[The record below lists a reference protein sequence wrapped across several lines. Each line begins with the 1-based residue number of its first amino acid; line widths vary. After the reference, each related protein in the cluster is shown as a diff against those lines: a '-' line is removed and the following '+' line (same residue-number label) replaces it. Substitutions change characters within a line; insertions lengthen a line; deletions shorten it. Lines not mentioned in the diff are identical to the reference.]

1 MEGEAVWH
9 AWGVTLMGFSPAH
22 IKRCT
27 LTWEAPDYSASYP
40 AGYTDQ
46 GVAVIAVAQE
56 HRKAQGF
63 CYSALSTVVFIS
75 KQDGTR
81 TVVNEEPM
89 LFTHVHSLME
99 CCDEV
104 HPCLLGRA
112 VLSAWDVVPEQY
124 RQNLVTIAADR
135 KNLKHLFR
143 DCDQLKGIMEY
154 RAFEKVLDPY
164 DNHSLGEVHVKL
176 AGTPAYERMQAEVC
190 AARTAV
196 DEMVEEALTPR
207 PLDQLQDYS
216 VFTDCSFRST
226 HNKKYQRGGRMG
238 IAGVSEDG
246 FYFHAHYDGV
256 NIMTGELSAML
267 AAYTVFHS
275 GSRRLII
282 HTDSLGALT
291 FVLRLAH
298 SRWAFEAWVS
308 EGIQDERVVAQM
320 RSLTEAI
327 REKRVLV
334 KHVPGHTG
342 HGLQESSDSV
352 SKMHRHFPGQIV
364 DKRHQSEFNQR
375 CESIITALSGCA
387 KAVRLLAPEWLQ
399 IKPSSIH
406 TGNRLWR

>member
-1 MEGEAVWH
+1 MV
-9 AWGVTLMGFSPAH
+9 FSPAH
-22 IKRCT
+22 IKRCA

-46 GVAVIAVAQE
+46 GVAVVAVAQE
-56 HRKAQGF
+56 HRQAQGF

-81 TVVNEEPM
+81 AVINEEPL
-89 LFTHVHSLME
+89 LFQHTHSLME
-99 CCDEV
+99 SCDEV
-104 HPCLLGRA
+104 HPRLLGRA
-112 VLSAWDVVPEQY
+112 VLAAWDHIPEQY
-124 RQNLVTIAADR
+124 RCNLVTIAADR
-135 KNLKHLFR
+135 KHLKHLFR
-143 DCDQLKGIMEY
+143 DCDHLKTIMEY

-176 AGTPAYERMQAEVC
+176 AGTPAYERMQAEVT
-190 AARTAV
+190 RTRETV
-196 DEMVEEALTPR
+196 DAMVHDALAPR
-207 PLDQLQDYS
+207 PLEQLEDYS

-246 FYFHAHYDGV
+246 FYFHSHYDGV
-256 NIMTGELSAML
+256 NIMTGELSAVL

-282 HTDSLGALT
+282 NTDSLGAIT

-298 SRWAFEAWVS
+298 SRWTFETWAS
-308 EGIQDERVVAQM
+308 EGVQDERVVAQM

-375 CESIITALSGCA
+375 CESIITALAGCA
-387 KAVRLLAPEWLQ
+387 KAVRLMAPDWVQ

-406 TGNRLWR
+406 AGNRLWR

>member
-1 MEGEAVWH
+1 MV
-9 AWGVTLMGFSPAH
+9 FSPAH
-22 IKRCT
+22 IKRCA

-56 HRKAQGF
+56 HRQAQGF

-81 TVVNEEPM
+81 TVVNEEPL
-89 LFTHVHSLME
+89 LFQHTHSLME
-99 CCDEV
+99 SCDEV
-104 HPCLLGRA
+104 HPRLLGRA
-112 VLSAWDVVPEQY
+112 VLAAWDHIPEQY
-124 RQNLVTIAADR
+124 RCNLVTIAADR
-135 KNLKHLFR
+135 KHLKHLFR
-143 DCDQLKGIMEY
+143 DCDHLKTIMEY

-176 AGTPAYERMQAEVC
+176 AGTPAYERMQAEVI
-190 AARTAV
+190 RTRETV
-196 DEMVEEALTPR
+196 DAMVHDALAPR
-207 PLDQLQDYS
+207 PLEQLEDYS

-246 FYFHAHYDGV
+246 FYFHSHYDGV
-256 NIMTGELSAML
+256 NIMTGELSAVL

-282 HTDSLGALT
+282 NTDSLGAIT

-298 SRWAFEAWVS
+298 SRWTFETWAS
-308 EGIQDERVVAQM
+308 EGVQDERVVAQM

-375 CESIITALSGCA
+375 CESIITALAGCA
-387 KAVRLLAPEWLQ
+387 KAVRLMAPDWVQ

-406 TGNRLWR
+406 AGNRLWR

>member
-1 MEGEAVWH
+1 MV
-9 AWGVTLMGFSPAH
+9 FSPAH
-22 IKRCT
+22 IKRCA

-56 HRKAQGF
+56 HRQAQGF

-81 TVVNEEPM
+81 AVINEEPL
-89 LFTHVHSLME
+89 LFQHTHSLME
-99 CCDEV
+99 SCDEV
-104 HPCLLGRA
+104 HPRLLGRA
-112 VLSAWDVVPEQY
+112 VLAAWDHIPEQY
-124 RQNLVTIAADR
+124 RCNLVTIAADR
-135 KNLKHLFR
+135 KHLKHLFR
-143 DCDQLKGIMEY
+143 DCDHLKTIMEY

-176 AGTPAYERMQAEVC
+176 AGTPAYERMQAEVT
-190 AARTAV
+190 RTRETV
-196 DEMVEEALTPR
+196 DAMVHDALAPR
-207 PLDQLQDYS
+207 PLEQLEDYS

-246 FYFHAHYDGV
+246 FYFHSHYDGV
-256 NIMTGELSAML
+256 NIMTGELSAVL

-282 HTDSLGALT
+282 NTDSLDAIT

-298 SRWAFEAWVS
+298 SRWTFETWAS
-308 EGIQDERVVAQM
+308 EGVQDERVVAQM

-375 CESIITALSGCA
+375 CESIITALAGCA
-387 KAVRLLAPEWLQ
+387 KAVRLMAPDWVQ

-406 TGNRLWR
+406 AGNRLWR

>member
-1 MEGEAVWH
+1 MV
-9 AWGVTLMGFSPAH
+9 FSPAH
-22 IKRCT
+22 IKRCA
-27 LTWEAPDYSASYP
+27 LTWEAPDYRASYP

-56 HRKAQGF
+56 HRQAQGF

-81 TVVNEEPM
+81 AVINEEPL
-89 LFTHVHSLME
+89 LFQHTHSLME
-99 CCDEV
+99 SCDEV
-104 HPCLLGRA
+104 HPRLLGRA
-112 VLSAWDVVPEQY
+112 VLAAWDHIPEQY
-124 RQNLVTIAADR
+124 RCNLVTIAADR
-135 KNLKHLFR
+135 KHLKHLFR
-143 DCDQLKGIMEY
+143 DCDHLKTIMEY

-176 AGTPAYERMQAEVC
+176 AGTPAYERMQAEVT
-190 AARTAV
+190 RTRETV
-196 DEMVEEALTPR
+196 DAMVHDALAPR
-207 PLDQLQDYS
+207 PLEQLEDYS

-246 FYFHAHYDGV
+246 FYFHSHYDGV
-256 NIMTGELSAML
+256 NIMTGELSAVL

-282 HTDSLGALT
+282 NTDSLGAIT

-298 SRWAFEAWVS
+298 SRWTFETWAS
-308 EGIQDERVVAQM
+308 EGVQDERVVAQM

-334 KHVPGHTG
+334 RHVPGHTG

-375 CESIITALSGCA
+375 CESIITALAGCA
-387 KAVRLLAPEWLQ
+387 KAVRLMAPDWVQ

-406 TGNRLWR
+406 AGNRLWR

>member
-1 MEGEAVWH
+1 LV
-9 AWGVTLMGFSPAH
+9 FSPAH
-22 IKRCT
+22 IKRCA

-56 HRKAQGF
+56 HRQVQGF

-81 TVVNEEPM
+81 AVINEEPL
-89 LFTHVHSLME
+89 LFQHTHSLME
-99 CCDEV
+99 SCDEV
-104 HPCLLGRA
+104 HPRLLGRA
-112 VLSAWDVVPEQY
+112 VLAAWDHIPEQY
-124 RQNLVTIAADR
+124 RCNLVTIAADR
-135 KNLKHLFR
+135 KHLKHLFR
-143 DCDQLKGIMEY
+143 DCDHLKTIMEY

-176 AGTPAYERMQAEVC
+176 AGTPAYEWMQAEVT
-190 AARTAV
+190 RTRETV
-196 DEMVEEALTPR
+196 DDMVHDALAPR
-207 PLDQLQDYS
+207 PLEQLEDYS

-246 FYFHAHYDGV
+246 FYFHSHYDGV
-256 NIMTGELSAML
+256 NIMTGELSAVL

-282 HTDSLGALT
+282 NTDSLGAIT

-298 SRWAFEAWVS
+298 SRWTFETWAS
-308 EGIQDERVVAQM
+308 EGVQDERVVAQM

-375 CESIITALSGCA
+375 CESIITALAGCA
-387 KAVRLLAPEWLQ
+387 KAVRLMAPDWVQ

-406 TGNRLWR
+406 AGNRLWR

>member
-1 MEGEAVWH
+1 
-9 AWGVTLMGFSPAH
+9 
-22 IKRCT
+22 
-27 LTWEAPDYSASYP
+27 
-40 AGYTDQ
+40 
-46 GVAVIAVAQE
+46 
-56 HRKAQGF
+56 
-63 CYSALSTVVFIS
+63 
-75 KQDGTR
+75 
-81 TVVNEEPM
+81 
-89 LFTHVHSLME
+89 
-99 CCDEV
+99 
-104 HPCLLGRA
+104 
-112 VLSAWDVVPEQY
+112 
-124 RQNLVTIAADR
+124 
-135 KNLKHLFR
+135 
-143 DCDQLKGIMEY
+143 
-154 RAFEKVLDPY
+154 
-164 DNHSLGEVHVKL
+164 
-176 AGTPAYERMQAEVC
+176 
-190 AARTAV
+190 
-196 DEMVEEALTPR
+196 
-207 PLDQLQDYS
+207 
-216 VFTDCSFRST
+216 
-226 HNKKYQRGGRMG
+226 MG

-267 AAYTVFHS
+267 AAYAVFHS

-298 SRWAFEAWVS
+298 SRWAFETWAS

-320 RSLTEAI
+320 SALTEDI

-375 CESIITALSGCA
+375 CESIITALAGCA

>member
-1 MEGEAVWH
+1 MV
-9 AWGVTLMGFSPAH
+9 FSPAH
-22 IKRCT
+22 IKRCA

-56 HRKAQGF
+56 HRQAQGF

-81 TVVNEEPM
+81 AVINEEPL
-89 LFTHVHSLME
+89 LFQHTHSLME
-99 CCDEV
+99 SCDEV
-104 HPCLLGRA
+104 HPRLLGRA
-112 VLSAWDVVPEQY
+112 VLAAWDHIPEQY
-124 RQNLVTIAADR
+124 RCNLVTIAADR
-135 KNLKHLFR
+135 KHLKHLFR
-143 DCDQLKGIMEY
+143 DCDHLKTIMEY

-176 AGTPAYERMQAEVC
+176 AGTPAYERMQAEVT
-190 AARTAV
+190 RTRETV
-196 DEMVEEALTPR
+196 DAMVHDALAPR
-207 PLDQLQDYS
+207 PLEQLEDYS

-246 FYFHAHYDGV
+246 FYFHSHYDGV
-256 NIMTGELSAML
+256 NIMTGELSAVL

-282 HTDSLGALT
+282 NTDSLGAIT

-298 SRWAFEAWVS
+298 SRWTFETWAS
-308 EGIQDERVVAQM
+308 EGVQDERVVAQM

-375 CESIITALSGCA
+375 CESIITALTGCA
-387 KAVRLLAPEWLQ
+387 KAVRLMAPDWVQ

-406 TGNRLWR
+406 AGNRLWR

>member
-1 MEGEAVWH
+1 MV
-9 AWGVTLMGFSPAH
+9 FSPAH
-22 IKRCT
+22 IKRCA

-56 HRKAQGF
+56 HRQAQGF

-81 TVVNEEPM
+81 AVINEEPL
-89 LFTHVHSLME
+89 LFQHTHSLME
-99 CCDEV
+99 SCDEV
-104 HPCLLGRA
+104 HPRLLGRA
-112 VLSAWDVVPEQY
+112 VLAAWDHIPEQY
-124 RQNLVTIAADR
+124 RCNLVTIAADR
-135 KNLKHLFR
+135 KHLKHLFR
-143 DCDQLKGIMEY
+143 DCDHLKTIMEY

-176 AGTPAYERMQAEVC
+176 AGTPAYERMQAQVT
-190 AARTAV
+190 RTRETV
-196 DEMVEEALTPR
+196 DDMVHDALAPR
-207 PLDQLQDYS
+207 PLEQLEDYS

-246 FYFHAHYDGV
+246 FYFHSHYDGV
-256 NIMTGELSAML
+256 NIMTGELSAVL

-282 HTDSLGALT
+282 NTDSLGAIT

-298 SRWAFEAWVS
+298 SRWTFETWAS
-308 EGIQDERVVAQM
+308 EGVQDERVVAQM

-375 CESIITALSGCA
+375 CESIITALAGCA
-387 KAVRLLAPEWLQ
+387 KAVRLMAPDWVQ

-406 TGNRLWR
+406 AGNRLWR

>member
-1 MEGEAVWH
+1 MV
-9 AWGVTLMGFSPAH
+9 FSPAH
-22 IKRCT
+22 IKRCA

-56 HRKAQGF
+56 HRQAQGF

-81 TVVNEEPM
+81 AVINEEP
-89 LFTHVHSLME
+89 LPFQHTHSLME
-99 CCDEV
+99 SCDEV
-104 HPCLLGRA
+104 HPRLLGRA
-112 VLSAWDVVPEQY
+112 VLAAWDHIPEQY
-124 RQNLVTIAADR
+124 RCNLVTIAADR
-135 KNLKHLFR
+135 KHLKHLFR
-143 DCDQLKGIMEY
+143 DCDHLKTIMEY

-176 AGTPAYERMQAEVC
+176 AGTPAYERMQAEVT
-190 AARTAV
+190 RTRETV
-196 DEMVEEALTPR
+196 DAMVHDALAPR
-207 PLDQLQDYS
+207 PLEQLKDYS

-246 FYFHAHYDGV
+246 FYFHSHYDGV
-256 NIMTGELSAML
+256 NIMTGELSAVL

-282 HTDSLGALT
+282 NTDSLGAIT

-298 SRWAFEAWVS
+298 SRWTFETWAS
-308 EGIQDERVVAQM
+308 EGVQDERVVAQM

-375 CESIITALSGCA
+375 CESIITALAGCA
-387 KAVRLLAPEWLQ
+387 KAVRLMAPDWVQ

-406 TGNRLWR
+406 AGNRLWR

>member
-1 MEGEAVWH
+1 MV
-9 AWGVTLMGFSPAH
+9 FSPAH
-22 IKRCT
+22 IKRCA

-56 HRKAQGF
+56 HRQAQGF

-81 TVVNEEPM
+81 AVINEEPL
-89 LFTHVHSLME
+89 LFQHTHSLME
-99 CCDEV
+99 SCDEV
-104 HPCLLGRA
+104 HPRLLGRA
-112 VLSAWDVVPEQY
+112 VLAAWDHIPEQY
-124 RQNLVTIAADR
+124 RCNLVTIAADR
-135 KNLKHLFR
+135 KHLKHLFR
-143 DCDQLKGIMEY
+143 DCDHLKTIMEY

-176 AGTPAYERMQAEVC
+176 AGTPAYERMQAEVT
-190 AARTAV
+190 RTRETV
-196 DEMVEEALTPR
+196 DAMVHDALAPR
-207 PLDQLQDYS
+207 PLEQLEDYS

-246 FYFHAHYDGV
+246 FYFHSHYDGV
-256 NIMTGELSAML
+256 NIMTGELSAVL

-282 HTDSLGALT
+282 NTDSLGAIT

-298 SRWAFEAWVS
+298 SRWTFETWAS
-308 EGIQDERVVAQM
+308 EGVQDERVVAQM
-320 RSLTEAI
+320 RSHTEAI

-375 CESIITALSGCA
+375 CESIITALAGCA
-387 KAVRLLAPEWLQ
+387 KAVRLMSPDWVQ
-399 IKPSSIH
+399 NKPSSIH
-406 TGNRLWR
+406 A

>member
-1 MEGEAVWH
+1 MV
-9 AWGVTLMGFSPAH
+9 FSPAH
-22 IKRCT
+22 IKRCA

-56 HRKAQGF
+56 HRQAQGF

-81 TVVNEEPM
+81 AVINEEPL
-89 LFTHVHSLME
+89 LFQHTHSLME
-99 CCDEV
+99 SCDEV
-104 HPCLLGRA
+104 HPRLLGRA
-112 VLSAWDVVPEQY
+112 VLAAWDHIPEQH
-124 RQNLVTIAADR
+124 RCNLVTIAADR
-135 KNLKHLFR
+135 KHLKHLFR
-143 DCDQLKGIMEY
+143 DCDHLKTIMEY

-176 AGTPAYERMQAEVC
+176 AGTPAYERMQAEVT
-190 AARTAV
+190 RTRETV
-196 DEMVEEALTPR
+196 DAMVHDALAPR
-207 PLDQLQDYS
+207 PLEQLEDYS

-246 FYFHAHYDGV
+246 FYFHSHYDGV
-256 NIMTGELSAML
+256 NIMTGELSAVL

-282 HTDSLGALT
+282 NTDSLGAIT

-298 SRWAFEAWVS
+298 SRWTFETWAS
-308 EGIQDERVVAQM
+308 EGVQDERVVAQM

-375 CESIITALSGCA
+375 CESIITALAGCA
-387 KAVRLLAPEWLQ
+387 KAVRLMAPDWVQ

-406 TGNRLWR
+406 AGNRLWR

>member
-1 MEGEAVWH
+1 MV
-9 AWGVTLMGFSPAH
+9 FSPAH
-22 IKRCT
+22 IKRCA

-56 HRKAQGF
+56 HRQAQGF

-81 TVVNEEPM
+81 AVINEEPL
-89 LFTHVHSLME
+89 LFQHTHSLME
-99 CCDEV
+99 SCDEV
-104 HPCLLGRA
+104 HPRLLGRA
-112 VLSAWDVVPEQY
+112 VLAAWDHIPEQY
-124 RQNLVTIAADR
+124 RCNLVTIAADR
-135 KNLKHLFR
+135 KHLKHLFR
-143 DCDQLKGIMEY
+143 DCDHLKTIMEY

-164 DNHSLGEVHVKL
+164 DNHSLGEMHVKL
-176 AGTPAYERMQAEVC
+176 AGTPAYERMQAEVT
-190 AARTAV
+190 RTRETV
-196 DEMVEEALTPR
+196 DAMVHDALAPR
-207 PLDQLQDYS
+207 PLEQLEDYS

-246 FYFHAHYDGV
+246 FYFHSHYDGV
-256 NIMTGELSAML
+256 NIMTGELSAVL

-282 HTDSLGALT
+282 NTDSLGAIT

-298 SRWAFEAWVS
+298 SRWTFETWAS
-308 EGIQDERVVAQM
+308 EGVQDERVVAQM

-375 CESIITALSGCA
+375 CESIITALAGCA
-387 KAVRLLAPEWLQ
+387 KAVRLMAPDWVQ

-406 TGNRLWR
+406 AGNRLWR

>member
-1 MEGEAVWH
+1 MV
-9 AWGVTLMGFSPAH
+9 FSPAH
-22 IKRCT
+22 IKRCA

-56 HRKAQGF
+56 HRQAQGF

-81 TVVNEEPM
+81 AVINEEPL
-89 LFTHVHSLME
+89 LFQHTHSLME
-99 CCDEV
+99 SCDEV
-104 HPCLLGRA
+104 HPRLLGRA
-112 VLSAWDVVPEQY
+112 VLAAWDHIPEQY
-124 RQNLVTIAADR
+124 RCNLVTIAADR
-135 KNLKHLFR
+135 KHLKHLFR
-143 DCDQLKGIMEY
+143 DCDHLKTIMEY

-176 AGTPAYERMQAEVC
+176 AGTPAYERMQAEVT
-190 AARTAV
+190 RTRETV
-196 DEMVEEALTPR
+196 DDMVHDALAPR
-207 PLDQLQDYS
+207 PLEQLEDYS

-282 HTDSLGALT
+282 NTDSLGAIT

-298 SRWAFEAWVS
+298 SRWTFETWAS
-308 EGIQDERVVAQM
+308 EGVQDERVVAQM

-375 CESIITALSGCA
+375 CESIITALAGCA
-387 KAVRLLAPEWLQ
+387 KAVRLMAPDWVQ

-406 TGNRLWR
+406 AGNRLWR

>member
-1 MEGEAVWH
+1 MV
-9 AWGVTLMGFSPAH
+9 FSPAH
-22 IKRCT
+22 IKRCA

-56 HRKAQGF
+56 HRQAQGF

-81 TVVNEEPM
+81 AVINEEPL
-89 LFTHVHSLME
+89 LFQHTHSLMGS
-99 CCDEV
+99 CDEV
-104 HPCLLGRA
+104 HPRLLGRA
-112 VLSAWDVVPEQY
+112 VLAAWDHIPEQY
-124 RQNLVTIAADR
+124 RCNLVTIAADR
-135 KNLKHLFR
+135 KHLKHLFR
-143 DCDQLKGIMEY
+143 DCDHLKTIMEY

-176 AGTPAYERMQAEVC
+176 AGTPAYERMQAEVT
-190 AARTAV
+190 RTRETV
-196 DEMVEEALTPR
+196 DDMVHDALAPR
-207 PLDQLQDYS
+207 PLEQLEDYS

-246 FYFHAHYDGV
+246 FYFHSHYDGV
-256 NIMTGELSAML
+256 NIMTGELSAVL

-282 HTDSLGALT
+282 NTDSLGAIT

-298 SRWAFEAWVS
+298 SRWTFETWAS
-308 EGIQDERVVAQM
+308 EGVQDERVVAQM

-375 CESIITALSGCA
+375 CESIITALAGCA
-387 KAVRLLAPEWLQ
+387 KAVRLMAPDWVQ

-406 TGNRLWR
+406 AGNRLWR

>member
-1 MEGEAVWH
+1 MV
-9 AWGVTLMGFSPAH
+9 FSPAH
-22 IKRCT
+22 IKRCA

-56 HRKAQGF
+56 HRQAQGF

-81 TVVNEEPM
+81 AVINEEPL
-89 LFTHVHSLME
+89 LFQHTHSLME
-99 CCDEV
+99 SCDEV
-104 HPCLLGRA
+104 HPRLLGRA
-112 VLSAWDVVPEQY
+112 VLAAWDYIPEQY
-124 RQNLVTIAADR
+124 RCNLVTIAADR
-135 KNLKHLFR
+135 KHLKHLFR
-143 DCDQLKGIMEY
+143 DCDHLKTIMEY

-176 AGTPAYERMQAEVC
+176 AGTPAYERMQAEVT
-190 AARTAV
+190 RTRETV
-196 DEMVEEALTPR
+196 DAMVHDALAPR
-207 PLDQLQDYS
+207 PLEQLEDYS

-246 FYFHAHYDGV
+246 FYFHSHYDGV
-256 NIMTGELSAML
+256 NIMTGELSAVL

-282 HTDSLGALT
+282 NTDSLGAIT

-298 SRWAFEAWVS
+298 SRWTFETWAS
-308 EGIQDERVVAQM
+308 EGVQDERVVAQM

-375 CESIITALSGCA
+375 CESIITALAGCA
-387 KAVRLLAPEWLQ
+387 KAVRLMAPDWVQ

-406 TGNRLWR
+406 AGNRLWR

>member
-1 MEGEAVWH
+1 MV
-9 AWGVTLMGFSPAH
+9 FSPAH
-22 IKRCT
+22 IKRCA

-56 HRKAQGF
+56 HRQAQGF

-81 TVVNEEPM
+81 AVINEEPL
-89 LFTHVHSLME
+89 LFQHTHSLME
-99 CCDEV
+99 SCDEV
-104 HPCLLGRA
+104 HPRLLGRA
-112 VLSAWDVVPEQY
+112 VVAAWDHIPEQY
-124 RQNLVTIAADR
+124 RCNLVTIAADR
-135 KNLKHLFR
+135 KHLKHLFR
-143 DCDQLKGIMEY
+143 DCDHLKTIMEY

-176 AGTPAYERMQAEVC
+176 AGTPAYERMQAEVT
-190 AARTAV
+190 RTRETV
-196 DEMVEEALTPR
+196 DDMVHDALAPR
-207 PLDQLQDYS
+207 PLEQLEDYS

-246 FYFHAHYDGV
+246 FYFHSHYDGV
-256 NIMTGELSAML
+256 NIMTGELSAVL

-282 HTDSLGALT
+282 NTDSLGAIT

-298 SRWAFEAWVS
+298 SRWTFETWAS
-308 EGIQDERVVAQM
+308 EGVQDERVVAQM

-375 CESIITALSGCA
+375 CESIITALAGCA
-387 KAVRLLAPEWLQ
+387 KAVRLMAPDWVQ

-406 TGNRLWR
+406 AGNRLWR

>member
-1 MEGEAVWH
+1 
-9 AWGVTLMGFSPAH
+9 VTALVFSPAH
-22 IKRCT
+22 IKRCA

-56 HRKAQGF
+56 HRQAQGF

-81 TVVNEEPM
+81 AVINEEPL
-89 LFTHVHSLME
+89 LFQHTHSLME
-99 CCDEV
+99 SCDEV
-104 HPCLLGRA
+104 HPRLLGRA
-112 VLSAWDVVPEQY
+112 VLAAWDHIPEQY
-124 RQNLVTIAADR
+124 RCNLVTIAADR
-135 KNLKHLFR
+135 KHLKHLFR
-143 DCDQLKGIMEY
+143 DCDHLKTIMEY

-176 AGTPAYERMQAEVC
+176 AGTPAYERMQAEVT
-190 AARTAV
+190 RTRESV
-196 DEMVEEALTPR
+196 DAMVHDALAPR
-207 PLDQLQDYS
+207 PLEQLEDYS

-246 FYFHAHYDGV
+246 FYFHSHYDGV
-256 NIMTGELSAML
+256 NIMTGELSAVL

-282 HTDSLGALT
+282 NTDSLGAIT

-298 SRWAFEAWVS
+298 SRWTFETWAS
-308 EGIQDERVVAQM
+308 EGVQDERVVAQM

-375 CESIITALSGCA
+375 CESIITALAGCA
-387 KAVRLLAPEWLQ
+387 KAVRLMAPDWVQ

-406 TGNRLWR
+406 AGNRLWR

>member
-1 MEGEAVWH
+1 MV
-9 AWGVTLMGFSPAH
+9 FSPAH
-22 IKRCT
+22 IKRCA

-56 HRKAQGF
+56 HRQAQGF

-81 TVVNEEPM
+81 AVINEEPL
-89 LFTHVHSLME
+89 LFQHTHSLME
-99 CCDEV
+99 SCDEV
-104 HPCLLGRA
+104 HPRLLGRA
-112 VLSAWDVVPEQY
+112 VLAAWDHIPEQY
-124 RQNLVTIAADR
+124 RCNLVTIAADR
-135 KNLKHLFR
+135 KHLKHLFR
-143 DCDQLKGIMEY
+143 DCDHLKTIMEY

-176 AGTPAYERMQAEVC
+176 AGTPAYERMQAEVT
-190 AARTAV
+190 RTRETV
-196 DEMVEEALTPR
+196 DAMVHDALAPR
-207 PLDQLQDYS
+207 PLEQLEDYS
-216 VFTDCSFRST
+216 IFTDCSFRST

-246 FYFHAHYDGV
+246 FYFHSHYDGV
-256 NIMTGELSAML
+256 NIMTGELSAVL

-282 HTDSLGALT
+282 NTDSLGAIT

-298 SRWAFEAWVS
+298 SRWTFETWAS
-308 EGIQDERVVAQM
+308 EGVQDERVVAQM

-375 CESIITALSGCA
+375 CESIITALAGCA
-387 KAVRLLAPEWLQ
+387 KAVRLMAPDWVQ

-406 TGNRLWR
+406 AGNRLWR

>member
-1 MEGEAVWH
+1 LV
-9 AWGVTLMGFSPAH
+9 FSPAH
-22 IKRCT
+22 IKRCA

-56 HRKAQGF
+56 HRQAQGF

-81 TVVNEEPM
+81 AVINEEPL
-89 LFTHVHSLME
+89 LFQHTHSLME
-99 CCDEV
+99 SCDEV
-104 HPCLLGRA
+104 HPRLLGRA
-112 VLSAWDVVPEQY
+112 VLAAWDYIPEQY
-124 RQNLVTIAADR
+124 RCNLVTIAADR
-135 KNLKHLFR
+135 KHLKHLFR
-143 DCDQLKGIMEY
+143 DCDHLKTIMEY

-176 AGTPAYERMQAEVC
+176 AGTPAYERMQAEVT
-190 AARTAV
+190 RTRETV
-196 DEMVEEALTPR
+196 DAMVHDALAPR
-207 PLDQLQDYS
+207 PLEQLEDYS

-246 FYFHAHYDGV
+246 FYFHSHYDGV
-256 NIMTGELSAML
+256 NIMTGELSAVL

-282 HTDSLGALT
+282 NTDSLGAIT

-298 SRWAFEAWVS
+298 SRWTFETWAS
-308 EGIQDERVVAQM
+308 EGVQDERVVAQM

-375 CESIITALSGCA
+375 CESIITALAGCA
-387 KAVRLLAPEWLQ
+387 KAVRLMAPDWVQ

-406 TGNRLWR
+406 AGNRLWR

>member
-1 MEGEAVWH
+1 MV
-9 AWGVTLMGFSPAH
+9 FSPAH
-22 IKRCT
+22 IKRCA

-56 HRKAQGF
+56 HRQAQGF

-81 TVVNEEPM
+81 AVINEEPL
-89 LFTHVHSLME
+89 LFQHTHSLME
-99 CCDEV
+99 SCDEV
-104 HPCLLGRA
+104 HPRLLGRA
-112 VLSAWDVVPEQY
+112 VLAAWDHIPEQY
-124 RQNLVTIAADR
+124 RCNLVTIAADR
-135 KNLKHLFR
+135 KHLKHLFR
-143 DCDQLKGIMEY
+143 DCDHLKTIMEY

-176 AGTPAYERMQAEVC
+176 AGTPAYERMQAEVT
-190 AARTAV
+190 RTRETV
-196 DEMVEEALTPR
+196 DTMVHDALAPR
-207 PLDQLQDYS
+207 PLEQLEDYS

-246 FYFHAHYDGV
+246 FYFHSHYDGV
-256 NIMTGELSAML
+256 NIMTGELSAVL

-282 HTDSLGALT
+282 NTDSLGAIT

-298 SRWAFEAWVS
+298 SRWTFETWAS
-308 EGIQDERVVAQM
+308 EGVQDERVVAQM

-375 CESIITALSGCA
+375 CESIITALAGCA
-387 KAVRLLAPEWLQ
+387 KAVRLVAPDWVQ

-406 TGNRLWR
+406 AGNRLWR

>member
-1 MEGEAVWH
+1 MV
-9 AWGVTLMGFSPAH
+9 FSPAH
-22 IKRCT
+22 IKRCA

-56 HRKAQGF
+56 HRQAQGF

-81 TVVNEEPM
+81 AVINEEPL
-89 LFTHVHSLME
+89 LFQHTHSLME
-99 CCDEV
+99 SCDEV
-104 HPCLLGRA
+104 HPRLLGRA
-112 VLSAWDVVPEQY
+112 VLAAWDHIPEQY
-124 RQNLVTIAADR
+124 RCNLVTIAADR
-135 KNLKHLFR
+135 KHLKHLFR
-143 DCDQLKGIMEY
+143 DCDHLKTIMEY

-176 AGTPAYERMQAEVC
+176 AGTPAYEWMQAEVT
-190 AARTAV
+190 RTRETV
-196 DEMVEEALTPR
+196 DAMVRDALAPR
-207 PLDQLQDYS
+207 PLEQLEDYS

-246 FYFHAHYDGV
+246 FYFHSHYDGV
-256 NIMTGELSAML
+256 NIMTGELSAVL

-282 HTDSLGALT
+282 NTDSLGAIT

-298 SRWAFEAWVS
+298 SRWAFETWAS
-308 EGIQDERVVAQM
+308 EGVQDERVVAQM

-387 KAVRLLAPEWLQ
+387 KAVRLMAPDWVQ

-406 TGNRLWR
+406 AGNRLWR

>member
-1 MEGEAVWH
+1 MV
-9 AWGVTLMGFSPAH
+9 FSPAH
-22 IKRCT
+22 IKRCA

-56 HRKAQGF
+56 HRQAQGF

-81 TVVNEEPM
+81 AVINEEPL
-89 LFTHVHSLME
+89 LFQHTHSLME
-99 CCDEV
+99 SCDEV
-104 HPCLLGRA
+104 HPRLLGRA
-112 VLSAWDVVPEQY
+112 VLAAWDHIPEQY
-124 RQNLVTIAADR
+124 RCNLVTIAADR
-135 KNLKHLFR
+135 KHLKHLFR
-143 DCDQLKGIMEY
+143 DCDHLKTIMEY

-176 AGTPAYERMQAEVC
+176 AGTPAYERMQAEVT
-190 AARTAV
+190 RTRETV
-196 DEMVEEALTPR
+196 DAMVRDALAPR
-207 PLDQLQDYS
+207 PLEQLEDYS

-246 FYFHAHYDGV
+246 FYFHSHYDGV
-256 NIMTGELSAML
+256 NIMTGELSAVL

-282 HTDSLGALT
+282 NTDSLGAIT

-298 SRWAFEAWVS
+298 SRWTFETWAS
-308 EGIQDERVVAQM
+308 EGVQDERVVAQM

-375 CESIITALSGCA
+375 CESIITALAGCA
-387 KAVRLLAPEWLQ
+387 KAVRLMAPDWVQ

-406 TGNRLWR
+406 AGNRLWR

>member
-1 MEGEAVWH
+1 MV
-9 AWGVTLMGFSPAH
+9 FSPAH
-22 IKRCT
+22 IKRCA

-56 HRKAQGF
+56 HRQAQGF

-104 HPCLLGRA
+104 HPRLLGRA
-112 VLSAWDVVPEQY
+112 VLAAWDHIPEQY
-124 RQNLVTIAADR
+124 RCNLVTIAADR
-135 KNLKHLFR
+135 KHLKHLFR
-143 DCDQLKGIMEY
+143 DCDHLKTIMEY

-176 AGTPAYERMQAEVC
+176 AGTPAYERMQAEVT
-190 AARTAV
+190 RTRETV
-196 DEMVEEALTPR
+196 DDMVHDALAPR
-207 PLDQLQDYS
+207 PLEQLEDYS

-246 FYFHAHYDGV
+246 FYFHSHYDGV
-256 NIMTGELSAML
+256 NIMTGELSAVL

-282 HTDSLGALT
+282 NTDSLGAIT

-298 SRWAFEAWVS
+298 SRWTFETWAS
-308 EGIQDERVVAQM
+308 EGVQDERVVAQM

-375 CESIITALSGCA
+375 CESIITALAGCA
-387 KAVRLLAPEWLQ
+387 KAVRLMAPDWVQ

-406 TGNRLWR
+406 AGNRLWR

>member
-1 MEGEAVWH
+1 MV
-9 AWGVTLMGFSPAH
+9 FSPAH
-22 IKRCT
+22 IKRCA

-56 HRKAQGF
+56 HRQAQGF

-81 TVVNEEPM
+81 AVINEEPL
-89 LFTHVHSLME
+89 LFQHTHSLME
-99 CCDEV
+99 SCDEV
-104 HPCLLGRA
+104 HPRLLGRA
-112 VLSAWDVVPEQY
+112 VLAAWDHIPEQY
-124 RQNLVTIAADR
+124 RCNLVTIAADR
-135 KNLKHLFR
+135 KHLKHLFR
-143 DCDQLKGIMEY
+143 DCDHLKTIMEY

-176 AGTPAYERMQAEVC
+176 AGTPAYERMQAEV
-190 AARTAV
+190 ARTRETV
-196 DEMVEEALTPR
+196 DAMVHDALAPR
-207 PLDQLQDYS
+207 PLEQLEDYS

-246 FYFHAHYDGV
+246 FYFHSHYDGV
-256 NIMTGELSAML
+256 NIMTGELSAVL

-282 HTDSLGALT
+282 NTDSLGAIT

-298 SRWAFEAWVS
+298 SRWTFETWAS
-308 EGIQDERVVAQM
+308 EGVQDERVVAQM

-375 CESIITALSGCA
+375 CESIITALAGCA
-387 KAVRLLAPEWLQ
+387 KAVRLMAPDWVQ

-406 TGNRLWR
+406 AGNRLWR

>member
-1 MEGEAVWH
+1 MV
-9 AWGVTLMGFSPAH
+9 FSPAH
-22 IKRCT
+22 IKRCA

-56 HRKAQGF
+56 HRQAQGF

-75 KQDGTR
+75 KQDGAR
-81 TVVNEEPM
+81 VVINEEPL
-89 LFTHVHSLME
+89 LFQHTHSLME
-99 CCDEV
+99 SCDEV
-104 HPCLLGRA
+104 HPRLLGRA
-112 VLSAWDVVPEQY
+112 VLAAWDHIPEQY
-124 RQNLVTIAADR
+124 RCNLVTIAADR
-135 KNLKHLFR
+135 KHLKHLFR
-143 DCDQLKGIMEY
+143 DCDHLKTIMEY

-176 AGTPAYERMQAEVC
+176 AGTPAYERMQAEVT
-190 AARTAV
+190 RTRETV
-196 DEMVEEALTPR
+196 DDMVHDALAPR
-207 PLDQLQDYS
+207 PLEQLEDYS

-246 FYFHAHYDGV
+246 FYFHSHYDGV
-256 NIMTGELSAML
+256 NIMTGELSAVL

-282 HTDSLGALT
+282 NTDSLGAIT

-298 SRWAFEAWVS
+298 SRWTFETWAS
-308 EGIQDERVVAQM
+308 EGVQDERVVAQM

-375 CESIITALSGCA
+375 CESIITALAGCA
-387 KAVRLLAPEWLQ
+387 KAVRLMAPDWVQ

-406 TGNRLWR
+406 AGNRLWR

>member
-1 MEGEAVWH
+1 MV
-9 AWGVTLMGFSPAH
+9 FSPAH
-22 IKRCT
+22 IKRCA

-56 HRKAQGF
+56 HRQAQGF

-81 TVVNEEPM
+81 AVINEEPL
-89 LFTHVHSLME
+89 LFQHTHSLME
-99 CCDEV
+99 SCDEV
-104 HPCLLGRA
+104 HPRLLGRA
-112 VLSAWDVVPEQY
+112 VLAAWDHIPEQY
-124 RQNLVTIAADR
+124 RCNLVTIAADR
-135 KNLKHLFR
+135 KHLKHLFR
-143 DCDQLKGIMEY
+143 DCDHLKTIMEY

-176 AGTPAYERMQAEVC
+176 AGTPAYERMQAEVT
-190 AARTAV
+190 RTRETV
-196 DEMVEEALTPR
+196 DDMVHDALAPR
-207 PLDQLQDYS
+207 PLEQLEDYS

-246 FYFHAHYDGV
+246 FYFHSHYDGV
-256 NIMTGELSAML
+256 NIMTGELSAVL

-282 HTDSLGALT
+282 NTDSLGAIT

-298 SRWAFEAWVS
+298 SRWTFETWAS
-308 EGIQDERVVAQM
+308 EGVQDERVVAQM

-364 DKRHQSEFNQR
+364 DKQHQSEFNQR
-375 CESIITALSGCA
+375 CESIITALAGCA
-387 KAVRLLAPEWLQ
+387 KAVRLMAPDWVQ

-406 TGNRLWR
+406 AGNRLWR

>member
-1 MEGEAVWH
+1 MV
-9 AWGVTLMGFSPAH
+9 FSPAH
-22 IKRCT
+22 IKRCA

-56 HRKAQGF
+56 HRQAQGF

-81 TVVNEEPM
+81 AVINEEPL
-89 LFTHVHSLME
+89 LFQHTHSLME
-99 CCDEV
+99 SCDEV
-104 HPCLLGRA
+104 HPRLLGRA
-112 VLSAWDVVPEQY
+112 VLAAWDHIPEQY
-124 RQNLVTIAADR
+124 RCNLVTIAADR
-135 KNLKHLFR
+135 KHLKHLFR
-143 DCDQLKGIMEY
+143 DCDHLKTVMEY

-176 AGTPAYERMQAEVC
+176 AGTPAYERMQAEVT
-190 AARTAV
+190 RTRETV
-196 DEMVEEALTPR
+196 DAMVHDALAPR
-207 PLDQLQDYS
+207 PLEQLEDYS

-246 FYFHAHYDGV
+246 FYFHSHYDGV
-256 NIMTGELSAML
+256 NIMTGELSAVL

-282 HTDSLGALT
+282 NTDSLGAIT

-298 SRWAFEAWVS
+298 SRWTFETWAS
-308 EGIQDERVVAQM
+308 EGVQDERVVAQM

-375 CESIITALSGCA
+375 CESIITALAGCA
-387 KAVRLLAPEWLQ
+387 KAVRLMAPDWVQ

-406 TGNRLWR
+406 AGNRLWR

>member
-1 MEGEAVWH
+1 MV
-9 AWGVTLMGFSPAH
+9 FSPAH
-22 IKRCT
+22 IKRCA

-56 HRKAQGF
+56 HRQAQGF

-81 TVVNEEPM
+81 AVINEEPL
-89 LFTHVHSLME
+89 LFQHTHSLME
-99 CCDEV
+99 SCDEV
-104 HPCLLGRA
+104 HPRLLGRA
-112 VLSAWDVVPEQY
+112 VLAAWDHIPEQY
-124 RQNLVTIAADR
+124 RCNLVTIAADR
-135 KNLKHLFR
+135 KHLKHLFR
-143 DCDQLKGIMEY
+143 DCDHLKTIMEY

-176 AGTPAYERMQAEVC
+176 AGTPAYERMQAEVT
-190 AARTAV
+190 RTRETV
-196 DEMVEEALTPR
+196 DAMVHDALAPR
-207 PLDQLQDYS
+207 PLEQLEDYS

-246 FYFHAHYDGV
+246 FYFHSHYDGV
-256 NIMTGELSAML
+256 NIMTGELSAVL

-282 HTDSLGALT
+282 NTDSLGAIT

-298 SRWAFEAWVS
+298 SRWTFETWAS
-308 EGIQDERVVAQM
+308 EGVQDERVVAQM

-375 CESIITALSGCA
+375 CESIITALAGCA
-387 KAVRLLAPEWLQ
+387 KAVRLMAPDWVQ
-399 IKPSSIH
+399 IKLSSIH
-406 TGNRLWR
+406 AGNRLWR

>member
-1 MEGEAVWH
+1 MV
-9 AWGVTLMGFSPAH
+9 FSPAH
-22 IKRCT
+22 IKRCA

-56 HRKAQGF
+56 HRRAQGF

-104 HPCLLGRA
+104 HPRLLGRA
-112 VLSAWDVVPEQY
+112 VLAAWDHIPEQY
-124 RQNLVTIAADR
+124 RCNLVTIAADR
-135 KNLKHLFR
+135 KHLKHLFR
-143 DCDQLKGIMEY
+143 DCDHLKTIMEY

-176 AGTPAYERMQAEVC
+176 AGTPAYERMQAEVT
-190 AARTAV
+190 RTRETV
-196 DEMVEEALTPR
+196 DAMVHDALAPR
-207 PLDQLQDYS
+207 PLEQLEDYS

-246 FYFHAHYDGV
+246 FYFHSHYDGV
-256 NIMTGELSAML
+256 NIMTGELSAVL

-282 HTDSLGALT
+282 NTDSLGAIT

-298 SRWAFEAWVS
+298 SRWTFETWAS
-308 EGIQDERVVAQM
+308 EGVQDERVVAQM

-375 CESIITALSGCA
+375 CESIITALAGCA
-387 KAVRLLAPEWLQ
+387 KAVRLMAPDWVQ

-406 TGNRLWR
+406 AGNRLWR

>member
-1 MEGEAVWH
+1 
-9 AWGVTLMGFSPAH
+9 VTALVFSPAH
-22 IKRCT
+22 IKRCA

-56 HRKAQGF
+56 HRQAQGF

-81 TVVNEEPM
+81 AVINEEPL
-89 LFTHVHSLME
+89 LFQHTHSLME
-99 CCDEV
+99 SCDEV
-104 HPCLLGRA
+104 HPRLLGRA
-112 VLSAWDVVPEQY
+112 VLAAWDHIPEQY
-124 RQNLVTIAADR
+124 RCNLVTIAADR
-135 KNLKHLFR
+135 KHLKHLFR
-143 DCDQLKGIMEY
+143 DCDHLKTIMEY

-176 AGTPAYERMQAEVC
+176 AGTPAYERMQAEVT
-190 AARTAV
+190 RTRETV
-196 DEMVEEALTPR
+196 DDMVHDALAPR
-207 PLDQLQDYS
+207 PLEQLEDYS

-246 FYFHAHYDGV
+246 FYFHSHYDGV
-256 NIMTGELSAML
+256 NIMTGELSAVL

-282 HTDSLGALT
+282 NTDSLGAIT

-298 SRWAFEAWVS
+298 SRWTFETWAS
-308 EGIQDERVVAQM
+308 EGVQDERVVAQM

-375 CESIITALSGCA
+375 CESIITALAGCA
-387 KAVRLLAPEWLQ
+387 KAVRLMAPDWVQ

-406 TGNRLWR
+406 AGNRLWR

>member
-1 MEGEAVWH
+1 MV
-9 AWGVTLMGFSPAH
+9 FSPAH
-22 IKRCT
+22 IKRCA

-56 HRKAQGF
+56 HRQAQGF

-81 TVVNEEPM
+81 AVINEEPL
-89 LFTHVHSLME
+89 LFQHTHSLME
-99 CCDEV
+99 SCDEV
-104 HPCLLGRA
+104 HPRLLGRA
-112 VLSAWDVVPEQY
+112 VLAAWDHIPEQY
-124 RQNLVTIAADR
+124 RCNLVTIAADR
-135 KNLKHLFR
+135 KHLKHLFR
-143 DCDQLKGIMEY
+143 DCDHLKTIMEY

-176 AGTPAYERMQAEVC
+176 AGTPAYERMQAEVT
-190 AARTAV
+190 RTRETV
-196 DEMVEEALTPR
+196 DAMVHDALAPR
-207 PLDQLQDYS
+207 PLEQLEDHS

-246 FYFHAHYDGV
+246 FYFHSHYDGV
-256 NIMTGELSAML
+256 NIMTGELSAVL

-282 HTDSLGALT
+282 NTDSLGAIT

-298 SRWAFEAWVS
+298 SRWTFETWAS
-308 EGIQDERVVAQM
+308 EGVQDERVVAQM

-375 CESIITALSGCA
+375 CESIITALAGCA
-387 KAVRLLAPEWLQ
+387 KAVRLMAPDWVQ

-406 TGNRLWR
+406 AGNRLWR

>member
-1 MEGEAVWH
+1 MV
-9 AWGVTLMGFSPAH
+9 FSPAH
-22 IKRCT
+22 IKRCA

-56 HRKAQGF
+56 HRQAQGF

-81 TVVNEEPM
+81 AVINEEPL
-89 LFTHVHSLME
+89 LFQHTHSLME
-99 CCDEV
+99 SCDEV
-104 HPCLLGRA
+104 HPRLLGRA
-112 VLSAWDVVPEQY
+112 VLAAWDHIPEQY
-124 RQNLVTIAADR
+124 RCNLVTIAADR
-135 KNLKHLFR
+135 KHLKHLFR
-143 DCDQLKGIMEY
+143 DCDHLKTIMEY

-176 AGTPAYERMQAEVC
+176 AGTPAYERMQAEVT
-190 AARTAV
+190 RTRETV
-196 DEMVEEALTPR
+196 DDMVHDALAPR
-207 PLDQLQDYS
+207 PLEQLEDYS

-246 FYFHAHYDGV
+246 FYFHSHYDGV
-256 NIMTGELSAML
+256 NIMTGELSAVL

-282 HTDSLGALT
+282 NTDSLGAIT

-298 SRWAFEAWVS
+298 SRWTFETWAS
-308 EGIQDERVVAQM
+308 EGVQDERVVAQM

-375 CESIITALSGCA
+375 CESIINALAGCA
-387 KAVRLLAPEWLQ
+387 KAVRLMAPDWVQ

-406 TGNRLWR
+406 AGNRLWR

>member
-1 MEGEAVWH
+1 MV
-9 AWGVTLMGFSPAH
+9 FSPAH
-22 IKRCT
+22 IKRCA

-56 HRKAQGF
+56 HRQAQGF

-81 TVVNEEPM
+81 AVINEEPL
-89 LFTHVHSLME
+89 LFQHTHSLME
-99 CCDEV
+99 SCDEV
-104 HPCLLGRA
+104 HPRLLGRA
-112 VLSAWDVVPEQY
+112 VLAAWDYIPEQY
-124 RQNLVTIAADR
+124 RCNLVTIAADR
-135 KNLKHLFR
+135 KHLKHLFR
-143 DCDQLKGIMEY
+143 DCDHLKTIMEY

-176 AGTPAYERMQAEVC
+176 AGTPAYERMQAEVT
-190 AARTAV
+190 RTRETV
-196 DEMVEEALTPR
+196 DAMVHDALAPR
-207 PLDQLQDYS
+207 PLEQLEDYS

-246 FYFHAHYDGV
+246 FYFHSHYDGV
-256 NIMTGELSAML
+256 NIMTGELSAVL

-282 HTDSLGALT
+282 NTDSLGAIT

-298 SRWAFEAWVS
+298 SRWTFETWAS
-308 EGIQDERVVAQM
+308 EGVQDERVVAQM

-364 DKRHQSEFNQR
+364 DKRHQSEFDQR
-375 CESIITALSGCA
+375 CESIITALAGCA
-387 KAVRLLAPEWLQ
+387 KAVRLMAPDWVQ

-406 TGNRLWR
+406 AGNRLWR

>member
-1 MEGEAVWH
+1 LV
-9 AWGVTLMGFSPAH
+9 FSPAH
-22 IKRCT
+22 IKRCA

-40 AGYTDQ
+40 AGYTNQ

-56 HRKAQGF
+56 HRQAQGF

-81 TVVNEEPM
+81 AVINEEPL
-89 LFTHVHSLME
+89 LFQHTHSLME
-99 CCDEV
+99 SCDEV
-104 HPCLLGRA
+104 HPRLLGRA
-112 VLSAWDVVPEQY
+112 VLAAWDYIPEQY
-124 RQNLVTIAADR
+124 RCNLVTIAADR
-135 KNLKHLFR
+135 KHLKHLFR
-143 DCDQLKGIMEY
+143 DCDHLKTIMEY

-176 AGTPAYERMQAEVC
+176 AGTPAYERMQAEVT
-190 AARTAV
+190 RTRETV
-196 DEMVEEALTPR
+196 DDMVHDALAPR
-207 PLDQLQDYS
+207 PLEQLEDYS

-246 FYFHAHYDGV
+246 FYFHSHYDGV
-256 NIMTGELSAML
+256 NIMTGELSAVL

-282 HTDSLGALT
+282 NTDSLGAIT

-298 SRWAFEAWVS
+298 SRWTFETWAS
-308 EGIQDERVVAQM
+308 EGVQDERVVAQM

-375 CESIITALSGCA
+375 CESIITALAGCA
-387 KAVRLLAPEWLQ
+387 KAVRLMAPDWVQ

-406 TGNRLWR
+406 AGNRLWR

>member
-1 MEGEAVWH
+1 MV
-9 AWGVTLMGFSPAH
+9 FSPAH
-22 IKRCT
+22 IKRCA

-56 HRKAQGF
+56 HRQAQGF

-81 TVVNEEPM
+81 AVINEEP
-89 LFTHVHSLME
+89 LPFQHTHSLME
-99 CCDEV
+99 SCDEV
-104 HPCLLGRA
+104 HPRLLGRA
-112 VLSAWDVVPEQY
+112 VLAAWDHIPEQY
-124 RQNLVTIAADR
+124 RCNLVTIAADR
-135 KNLKHLFR
+135 KHLKHLFR
-143 DCDQLKGIMEY
+143 DCDHLKTIMEY

-176 AGTPAYERMQAEVC
+176 AGTPAYERMQAEVT
-190 AARTAV
+190 RTRETV
-196 DEMVEEALTPR
+196 DDMVHDALAPR
-207 PLDQLQDYS
+207 PLEQLEDYS

-246 FYFHAHYDGV
+246 FYFHSHYDGV
-256 NIMTGELSAML
+256 NIMTGELSAVL

-282 HTDSLGALT
+282 NTDSLGAIT

-298 SRWAFEAWVS
+298 SRWTFETWAS
-308 EGIQDERVVAQM
+308 EGVQDERVVAQM

-375 CESIITALSGCA
+375 CESIITALAGCA
-387 KAVRLLAPEWLQ
+387 KAVRLMAPDWVQ

-406 TGNRLWR
+406 AGNRLWR

>member
-1 MEGEAVWH
+1 MV
-9 AWGVTLMGFSPAH
+9 FSPAH
-22 IKRCT
+22 IKRCA

-56 HRKAQGF
+56 HRQAQGF

-81 TVVNEEPM
+81 AVINEEP
-89 LFTHVHSLME
+89 LPFQHTHSLME
-99 CCDEV
+99 SCDEV
-104 HPCLLGRA
+104 HPRLLGRA
-112 VLSAWDVVPEQY
+112 VLAAWDYIPEQY
-124 RQNLVTIAADR
+124 RCNLVTIAADR
-135 KNLKHLFR
+135 KHLKHLFR
-143 DCDQLKGIMEY
+143 DCDHLKTIMEY

-176 AGTPAYERMQAEVC
+176 AGTPAYERMQAEVT
-190 AARTAV
+190 RTRETV
-196 DEMVEEALTPR
+196 DAMVHDALAPR
-207 PLDQLQDYS
+207 PLEQLEDYS

-246 FYFHAHYDGV
+246 FYFHSHYDGV
-256 NIMTGELSAML
+256 NIMTGELSAVL

-282 HTDSLGALT
+282 NTDSLGAIT

-298 SRWAFEAWVS
+298 SRWTFETWAS
-308 EGIQDERVVAQM
+308 EGVQDERVVAQM

-375 CESIITALSGCA
+375 CESIITALAGCA
-387 KAVRLLAPEWLQ
+387 KAVRLMAPDWVQ

-406 TGNRLWR
+406 AGNRLWR

>member
-1 MEGEAVWH
+1 MV
-9 AWGVTLMGFSPAH
+9 FSPAH
-22 IKRCT
+22 IKRCA

-56 HRKAQGF
+56 HRQAQGF

-81 TVVNEEPM
+81 AVINEEPL
-89 LFTHVHSLME
+89 LFQHTHSLME
-99 CCDEV
+99 SCDEV
-104 HPCLLGRA
+104 HPRLLGRA
-112 VLSAWDVVPEQY
+112 VLAAWDHIPEQY
-124 RQNLVTIAADR
+124 RCNLVTIAADR
-135 KNLKHLFR
+135 KHLKHLFR
-143 DCDQLKGIMEY
+143 DCDHLKTIMEY

-176 AGTPAYERMQAEVC
+176 AGTPAYERMQTEVT
-190 AARTAV
+190 RTRETV
-196 DEMVEEALTPR
+196 DDMVHDALAPR
-207 PLDQLQDYS
+207 PLEQLEDYS

-246 FYFHAHYDGV
+246 FYFHSHYDGV
-256 NIMTGELSAML
+256 NIMTGELSAVL

-282 HTDSLGALT
+282 NTDSLGAIT

-298 SRWAFEAWVS
+298 SRWTFETWAS
-308 EGIQDERVVAQM
+308 EGVQDERVVAQM

-375 CESIITALSGCA
+375 CESIITALAGCA
-387 KAVRLLAPEWLQ
+387 KAVRLMAPDWVQ

-406 TGNRLWR
+406 AGNRLWR

>member
-1 MEGEAVWH
+1 MV
-9 AWGVTLMGFSPAH
+9 FSPAH
-22 IKRCT
+22 IKRCA

-56 HRKAQGF
+56 HRQAQGF

-81 TVVNEEPM
+81 AVINEEPL
-89 LFTHVHSLME
+89 LFQHTHSLME
-99 CCDEV
+99 SCDEV
-104 HPCLLGRA
+104 HPRLLGRA
-112 VLSAWDVVPEQY
+112 VLAAWDYIPEQY
-124 RQNLVTIAADR
+124 RCNLVTIAADR
-135 KNLKHLFR
+135 KHLKHLFR
-143 DCDQLKGIMEY
+143 DCDHLKTIMEY

-176 AGTPAYERMQAEVC
+176 AGTPAYERMQAEVT
-190 AARTAV
+190 RTRETV
-196 DEMVEEALTPR
+196 DAMVHDALAPR
-207 PLDQLQDYS
+207 PLEQLEDYN

-246 FYFHAHYDGV
+246 FYFHSHYDGV
-256 NIMTGELSAML
+256 NIMTGELSAVL

-282 HTDSLGALT
+282 NTDSLGAIT

-298 SRWAFEAWVS
+298 SRWTFETWAS
-308 EGIQDERVVAQM
+308 EGVQDERVVAQM

-375 CESIITALSGCA
+375 CESIITALAGCA
-387 KAVRLLAPEWLQ
+387 KAVRLMAPDWVQ

-406 TGNRLWR
+406 AGNRLWR